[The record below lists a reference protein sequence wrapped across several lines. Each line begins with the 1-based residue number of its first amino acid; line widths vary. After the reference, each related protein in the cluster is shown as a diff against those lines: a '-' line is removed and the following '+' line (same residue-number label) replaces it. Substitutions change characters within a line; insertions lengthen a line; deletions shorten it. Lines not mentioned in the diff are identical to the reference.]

1 MSKVIWTPTVDEPE
15 VKPVVDE
22 EPTQALVYAAQC
34 LAQAYD
40 DDEEIYLTRLRK
52 VRTNGPH
59 AYQWAITLDRDMYHH
74 QRTVDREGVVGE
86 LEVYT

>member
-15 VKPVVDE
+15 VESVVDE
-22 EPTQALVYAAQC
+22 EPTQALIYAAQC

-40 DDEEIYLTRLRK
+40 DDEEIYLTKLYGRGLSL
-52 VRTNGPH
+52 H
-59 AYQWAITLDRDMYHH
+59 QWAITLDRDMYHH
-74 QRTVDREGVVGE
+74 QRTVDREGVVGD